1 MHFLGFLSL
10 IFLYRSHSLFTKKQT
25 KRRRNSGDPFVFT
38 LGAGQVI
45 KGKKKKREED

>member
-10 IFLYRSHSLFTKKQT
+10 IFLYFTKNQT